1 MKWIKLDDAKTNL
14 NFHIDSAIY
23 GDKGTFNN
31 FLNYIK
37 RISPEKKKTVNG
49 ETLISDDVFDNEYI
63 MTYLKKEPYDYSAS
77 DIAESLLRCK
87 GIPPRYAMSVASLER
102 KIRDIF
108 LEYKDNVYFKRV
120 RNKNTACV
128 NYEIEAK
135 IKNHPDLWA
144 LLKKQIE
151 KAERKYK
158 GSHDPKWRAYES
170 DIDYIKAIESSDDD
184 ESDYIYLSDKD
195 ELFIKINAIYNLL
208 FTEFDTKKYND
219 LYNEWLGLEE
229 SEIKHSERWL
239 ELRDLFLNSPDY
251 NYEFYKPKEEKVLDV
266 LVDKIADKISE
277 KIIEKLDEKG
287 S

>member
-14 NFHIDSAIY
+14 NFHIDSTIY
-23 GDKGTFNN
+23 GDKGSFNN
-31 FLNYIK
+31 FLNYIV

-77 DIAESLLRCK
+77 DIAEAVLHGR

-120 RNKNTACV
+120 QNKNTACV

-135 IKNHPDLWA
+135 IKNHPDLRA

-170 DIDYIKAIESSDDD
+170 DINNIKAERNSD
-184 ESDYIYLSDKD
+184 ESNEYIYLSDKD
-195 ELFIKINAIYNLL
+195 ELFIKVNAIYGL
-208 FTEFDTKKYND
+208 FFSEFNTNKYND
-219 LYNEWLGLEE
+219 LYNEWVGLEE
-229 SEIKHSERWL
+229 IENKHSERWL

-251 NYEFYKPKEEKVLDV
+251 NYEFYKPKEKVLDI
-266 LVDKIADKISE
+266 LADKIADKISE

>member
-14 NFHIDSAIY
+14 NFYSDTAVY
-23 GDKGTFNN
+23 GDKGSFNN
-31 FLNYIK
+31 FLNYIDD
-37 RISPEKKKTVNG
+37 ISPEKIKTVNG

-63 MTYLKKEPYDYSAS
+63 MTYLKKESDDYSAS
-77 DIAESLLRCK
+77 DIAESVLHGR

-120 RNKNTACV
+120 QNKNTACV

-135 IKNHPDLWA
+135 IKNHPDLRA

-158 GSHDPKWRAYES
+158 DSHDPKWRAYES
-170 DIDYIKAIESSDDD
+170 DIDNIKAIRSSDDD

-195 ELFIKINAIYNLL
+195 ELFIKTNAIYNLL

-229 SEIKHSERWL
+229 SENKHSERWL

-251 NYEFYKPKEEKVLDV
+251 NYEFYKPKEKVLDV